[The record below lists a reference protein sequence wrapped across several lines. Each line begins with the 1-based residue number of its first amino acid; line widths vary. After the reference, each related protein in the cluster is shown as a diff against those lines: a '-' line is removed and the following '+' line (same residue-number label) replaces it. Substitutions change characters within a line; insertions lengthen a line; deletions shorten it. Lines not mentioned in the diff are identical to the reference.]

1 MNTEIIWQKF
11 LETIKN
17 TLSDITY
24 ETWFK
29 ENKLIEFDEN
39 TIKILVNNSTICY
52 NILNIFVQINAN
64 TGGL

>member
-29 ENKLIEFDEN
+29 ENKLIEFD
-39 TIKILVNNSTICY
+39 
-52 NILNIFVQINAN
+52 
-64 TGGL
+64 